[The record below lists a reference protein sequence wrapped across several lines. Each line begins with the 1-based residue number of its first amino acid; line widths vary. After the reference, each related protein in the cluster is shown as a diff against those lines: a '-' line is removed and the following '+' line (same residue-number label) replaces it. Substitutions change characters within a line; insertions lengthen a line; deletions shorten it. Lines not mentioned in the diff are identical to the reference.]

1 MIRNFLCKACFSFI
15 LLSLI
20 CFSGDLATANENQK
34 MDINTASLEEL
45 ASLKGIG
52 EKKAQSIVKYRHNND
67 PFMTIDE
74 LKNVN
79 GIGDKLFERIKG
91 EIEVKPATE

>member
-1 MIRNFLCKACFSFI
+1 MVNKILRKAFFSFI

-20 CFSGDLATANENQK
+20 CFFGELSTANENQK

-45 ASLKGIG
+45 SSLKGIG
-52 EKKAQSIVKYRHNND
+52 EKKAQSIIKYRHNND
-67 PFMTIDE
+67 PFKTIED

-91 EIEVKPATE
+91 QIEVKPSTE